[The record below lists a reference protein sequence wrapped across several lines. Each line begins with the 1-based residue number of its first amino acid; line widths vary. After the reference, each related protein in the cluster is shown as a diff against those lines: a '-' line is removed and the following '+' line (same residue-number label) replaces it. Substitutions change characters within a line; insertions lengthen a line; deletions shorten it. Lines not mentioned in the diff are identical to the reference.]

1 MFYLSLFTLV
11 CVRFI
16 VLIVHGVEIRFNA
29 FTHVSTQWL
38 AIKRK
43 LIMLSRSPLLYY
55 TEGDWYYISR
65 GKYQIRKYDVWR
77 PITARVTTS
86 MSTQKKVSQNVV
98 KMFLKINVKM
108 FGKFLVTK
116 TFFNN
121 IFSNVIKML
130 HQHCFKCFLKMLSRP
145 KFN

>member
-55 TEGDWYYISR
+55 TEGDWYL
-65 GKYQIRKYDVWR
+65 YQSGEIPNTEVWR
-77 PITARVTTS
+77 LTTNHS
-86 MSTQKKVSQNVV
+86 ACNNFDVNPKKSFQNVV